1 MSSDGKLMKMLTVYA
16 ASHQHPFN
24 FHEVQAQIEQLKAQE
39 A

>member
-1 MSSDGKLMKMLTVYA
+1 MSGDGRLMEMLTGYA

-24 FHEVQAQIEQLKAQE
+24 FQEVQAQIEHLKAQE